1 MCTLFAH
8 SLYPTLC
15 SWIIR
20 VDICRPLYPPK
31 DNPWLKLPLIRS
43 KMLLPFGHKQ
53 YFEADKQQ
61 NSNVSKSY
69 FFSHKPTSEISDFSQ
84 SHTVGDTAGR
94 SSLETKWRN
103 CFFFSEFNARDKPI
117 SSILDLLSKILVN
130 WFYKLNEIRLLTLT
144 FQPRYHLWRLFN
156 TNRTKIHLC
165 LVATFVNWIPW
176 KSLHHTVFLFSVT
189 YEKYAIRFPDVVVVL
204 ILRVF

>member
-1 MCTLFAH
+1 MCTLFAR

-31 DNPWLKLPLIRS
+31 DNPWVKLPLIRS

-61 NSNVSKSY
+61 NSNVSQSY

-103 CFFFSEFNARDKPI
+103 CFFFSEFIARDKPI

-130 WFYKLNEIRLLTLT
+130 WFYKLNENSITDSNFSASLSSLKAIQHQQNKNSPLSRRNFRELNSL
-144 FQPRYHLWRLFN
+144 
-156 TNRTKIHLC
+156 KIF
-165 LVATFVNWIPW
+165 T
-176 KSLHHTVFLFSVT
+176 SYSVS
-189 YEKYAIRFPDVVVVL
+189 F
-204 ILRVF
+204 

>member
-1 MCTLFAH
+1 MGIWKSKSKFTRDFVIIILYSNLFTIAKYLSQEIISALSLLLKQVFLQYKISNCQNNHTISQDMCTLFAR

-20 VDICRPLYPPK
+20 VDICHPLYPPK

-61 NSNVSKSY
+61 NSNVSQSY

-103 CFFFSEFNARDKPI
+103 CFFFF
-117 SSILDLLSKILVN
+117 
-130 WFYKLNEIRLLTLT
+130 
-144 FQPRYHLWRLFN
+144 
-156 TNRTKIHLC
+156 
-165 LVATFVNWIPW
+165 
-176 KSLHHTVFLFSVT
+176 
-189 YEKYAIRFPDVVVVL
+189 
-204 ILRVF
+204 RV